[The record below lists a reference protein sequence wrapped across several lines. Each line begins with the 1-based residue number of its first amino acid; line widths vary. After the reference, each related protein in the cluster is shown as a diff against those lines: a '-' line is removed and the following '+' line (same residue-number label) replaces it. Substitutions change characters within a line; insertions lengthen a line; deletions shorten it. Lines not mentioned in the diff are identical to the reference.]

1 MGPLS
6 RLEKGSEDSTSTPRS
21 GEETSVICKQDR
33 VKVTFIVKNTVIKVM
48 VGVMVNGHKLQ
59 LSVVIGI
66 AKVKVI
72 LYS

>member
-33 VKVTFIVKNTVIKVM
+33 VKVTFIVKNTVVKVM
-48 VGVMVNGHKLQ
+48 VGVMVIN
-59 LSVVIGI
+59 
-66 AKVKVI
+66 
-72 LYS
+72 YSCQSSLA